1 MPPKKARQTPIKPP
15 DPQHPPPFTKA
26 PETLSPFLAQLDP
39 SQVYITHIDRTQLH
53 VKKQTFFFAIL
64 LNATIAA
71 LLAWRAYIA
80 VPKYLA
86 LTQTVLGYDS
96 SATVDADSKDK
107 IWILLS
113 RTAMMVFDYL
123 LVRLVVPWPGKNS
136 LGIILKATVW
146 DERRDLRTGNG
157 AAATCAAYA
166 KSQWR
171 VGG

>member
-1 MPPKKARQTPIKPP
+1 MPPKKARQIPIKSP

-53 VKKQTFFFAIL
+53 VKKQTFFFALL
-64 LNATIAA
+64 LNAMIAA

-80 VPKYLA
+80 IPKYLA

-123 LVRLVVPWPGKNS
+123 LVRLVVPWPGKIP
-136 LGIILKATVW
+136 LV
-146 DERRDLRTGNG
+146 
-157 AAATCAAYA
+157 
-166 KSQWR
+166 
-171 VGG
+171 